1 MLVYV
6 SAPYSEVSDKDS
18 LMRTIAAFSGRYM
31 LANPGE
37 YAVSGLMHHYAI
49 KEEPALGTDYKFWKE
64 WCDLCM
70 AVCTKMVVLTVP
82 GWSTS
87 EGVAAEI
94 EYAKKVNMPIAYID
108 PYSYNNFA

>member
-1 MLVYV
+1 MQLKKNRHLAQIM
-6 SAPYSEVSDKDS
+6 S
-18 LMRTIAAFSGRYM
+18 SGK
-31 LANPGE
+31 NG
-37 YAVSGLMHHYAI
+37 
-49 KEEPALGTDYKFWKE
+49 
-64 WCDLCM
+64 DLCM

-108 PYSYNNFA
+108 PYSYNNLA